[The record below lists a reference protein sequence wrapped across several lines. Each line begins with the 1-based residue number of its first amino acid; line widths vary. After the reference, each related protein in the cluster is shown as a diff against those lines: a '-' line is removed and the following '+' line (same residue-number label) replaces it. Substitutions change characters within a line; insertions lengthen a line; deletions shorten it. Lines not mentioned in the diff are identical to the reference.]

1 MKYKLW
7 NGTDTIY
14 TPDGHQFTPEQWKEQ
29 FGWLNIP
36 GVKCIVADAPIN
48 GAVCMEFE
56 QTKTVYKSSG
66 AKITDD
72 MTDQQ
77 VLDTISEFEENPPI
91 TVASA
96 EERIAAALEAQV
108 MMAEDDVEDTAE
120 ETVEATPAMQTFAMR
135 SVAAPMAASAMDDV
149 SEVAAVAD
157 TVEEDTPQYIRARNN
172 YQRGLWSDNLVKM
185 AVKKGHITK
194 VDYQRITGK
203 TYA

>member
-14 TPDGHQFTPEQWKEQ
+14 TPDGTQFTPEQWREQ
-29 FGWLNIP
+29 FSWLNIP
-36 GVKCIVADAPIN
+36 GIKCIIADAPMN

-72 MTDQQ
+72 MTDQE
-77 VLDTISEFEENPPI
+77 VLDAISEFEENPPI

-108 MMAEDDVEDTAE
+108 MMAEDDVEDTVE
-120 ETVEATPAMQTFAMR
+120 EATPVMQTFAMR
-135 SVAAPMAASAMDDV
+135 SMASPMAASAMDDTF
-149 SEVAAVAD
+149 EVAATED
-157 TVEEDTPQYIRARNN
+157 TAVEDTPQYIRARNN
-172 YQRGLWSDNLVKM
+172 YQRGLWSDNLMKV
-185 AVKKGHITK
+185 AVRKGHITK
-194 VDYQRITGK
+194 MDYQRITGK